1 MAKVET
7 ILEEIKGLTLL
18 EASDLVKK
26 MEEAFGVSAAAATVV
41 AAGGGGAAAAAPA
54 EEKTEFTV
62 VLTDVGGNK
71 INVIKAVREVTS
83 LGLKEAKDLVDG
95 APKTV
100 KEGVNKDEAAAIKKK
115 FEDAGAKVEIK
126 KHVGRNPARLPVKFY
141 GLREPYA
148 AHFAMLRVK
157 AARLSRRTTAPKEFT
172 TQVEAG
178 FFYKS
183 AGPEGALRS
192 RVRAIFG
199 RNAQQHGRVSL
210 FLSARC
216 PKGMRIIHV

>member
-1 MAKVET
+1 MSKVET

-41 AAGGGGAAAAAPA
+41 AGGAAAGGAAPA

-100 KEGVNKDEAAAIKKK
+100 KEGVNKDEAATIKKK

-126 KHVGRNPARLPVKFY
+126 
-141 GLREPYA
+141 
-148 AHFAMLRVK
+148 
-157 AARLSRRTTAPKEFT
+157 
-172 TQVEAG
+172 
-178 FFYKS
+178 
-183 AGPEGALRS
+183 
-192 RVRAIFG
+192 
-199 RNAQQHGRVSL
+199 
-210 FLSARC
+210 
-216 PKGMRIIHV
+216 

>member
-1 MAKVET
+1 MSKVET

-41 AAGGGGAAAAAPA
+41 AAGGGAAGGGAAAAA

-100 KEGVNKDEAAAIKKK
+100 KEGVTKDEAATIKKK
-115 FEDAGAKVEIK
+115 FEEVGAKVEIK
-126 KHVGRNPARLPVKFY
+126 
-141 GLREPYA
+141 
-148 AHFAMLRVK
+148 
-157 AARLSRRTTAPKEFT
+157 
-172 TQVEAG
+172 
-178 FFYKS
+178 
-183 AGPEGALRS
+183 
-192 RVRAIFG
+192 
-199 RNAQQHGRVSL
+199 
-210 FLSARC
+210 
-216 PKGMRIIHV
+216 